1 MKASPPVCLRQK
13 IEEKISE
20 IAAFADLL
28 PGVVVIHNIQKDLA
42 VEYMSLRGLRQIGTT
57 LEELQQMGAEF
68 HSRFF
73 NPIESADYIPKL
85 IQGLLSRNDP
95 DEVLSFFQQVR
106 FHDQEDW
113 MLHLSSVKI
122 FMRDEEDLPLL
133 SITIAIAVN
142 PMNHVTAKINRVL
155 EENAFLRQH
164 YQRFALLG
172 PREREVLRLVA
183 LGKSSQEISQE
194 MYISE
199 KTVNTHRRNIKTK
212 LNTHSFFE
220 ISQYARAFDLI

>member
-1 MKASPPVCLRQK
+1 MKASPPACLRQK
-13 IEEKISE
+13 IEEKIAE
-20 IAAFADLL
+20 VAVMAEGL

-42 VEYMSLRGLRQIGTT
+42 VEYMSARGLQQIGVT
-57 LEELQQMGAEF
+57 LPELQQMGKEF

-85 IQGLLSRNDP
+85 IHGLLSRNDE

-106 FHDQEDW
+106 FHDQDDW
-113 MLHLSSVKI
+113 MLHLSSIKI
-122 FMRDEEDLPLL
+122 FMRDEAGQPLL
-133 SITIAIAVN
+133 TITIAIAVN
-142 PMNHVTAKINRVL
+142 PMSHITAKIKRVL

-164 YQRFALLG
+164 YQSFTQLG

-183 LGKSSQEISQE
+183 LGKSSLEISQE

-199 KTVNTHRRNIKTK
+199 KTVNTHRRNIRLK
-212 LNTHSFFE
+212 LNAQSSFE